1 MVIDEI
7 AVLWAIANIGNRFDP
22 LLILRIANDRECRLQ
37 AGEVRCAMLAQKA
50 QCGVRD

>member
-22 LLILRIANDRECRLQ
+22 LRNCQ
-37 AGEVRCAMLAQKA
+37 
-50 QCGVRD
+50 

>member
-22 LLILRIANDRECRLQ
+22 LRTLPNCQ
-37 AGEVRCAMLAQKA
+37 
-50 QCGVRD
+50 